1 MRNKVIAALVAG
13 GLLVGAGF
21 VTSIVS
27 APGTA
32 SAQEELATEGEE
44 RGFFTRGFDFLGGVL
59 DQMVSDG
66 ELDQATA
73 DNVLSNVESAAEEAK
88 AEREAIH
95 EAIKT
100 ALEDDILTEA
110 EAADAGLPDDHWL
123 YSDALDDAWADGELT
138 TEEIRE
144 ARPHPKRGAFR
155 RGAHFG
161 ALLDDGGIDQAEY
174 DELGDD
180 HPLKQIDVSEYL
192 SDGVITIDELREI
205 REANRP
211 SDSDINA

>member
-32 SAQEELATEGEE
+32 FAQEETTTEGEE
-44 RGFFTRGFDFLGGVL
+44 KGFFHRGLDFLGGVL
-59 DQMVSDG
+59 DDMVGGGDLSQED
-66 ELDQATA
+66 ANA
-73 DNVLSNVESAAEEAK
+73 VLAAVESAAEEAK

-95 EAIKT
+95 EAIRS
-100 ALEDDILTEA
+100 ALEDGVLTKAEA
-110 EAADAGLPDDHWL
+110 EAAGLPDDHWL
-123 YSDALDDAWADGELT
+123 YSDALDEAWADGELT

-144 ARPHPKRGAFR
+144 ARPHPGRDRFRKGAR
-155 RGAHFG
+155 FG

-174 DELGDD
+174 DALSDD

-192 SDGVITIDELREI
+192 SDGVITFDELREI
-205 REANRP
+205 RNAQHA
-211 SDSDINA
+211 SDSDTSA

>member
-27 APGTA
+27 SPGTA
-32 SAQEELATEGEE
+32 SAQEETAEDGD
-44 RGFFTRGFDFLGGVL
+44 RGFFTKGLDFLSGVL
-59 DQMVSDG
+59 DQMVGDG

-73 DNVLSNVESAAEEAK
+73 DNVLSNVETAAEDFK

-100 ALEDDILTEA
+100 ALEDDVLTRS
-110 EAADAGLPDDHWL
+110 EAADAGLPEDHWL
-123 YSDALDDAWADGELT
+123 YSDALEEAWADNQLT

-144 ARPHPKRGAFR
+144 ARPHPRRDTFR
-155 RGAHFG
+155 KGAHFG

-180 HPLKQIDVSEYL
+180 HPLKQIEVSEYL
-192 SDGVITIDELREI
+192 SDGVITIDELKEI
-205 REANRP
+205 RQANRP
-211 SDSDINA
+211 GDSDTNA